1 MKNPF
6 PAIPRL
12 ARVAGATVLAGWLA
26 AAGSAAG
33 SGALVVDGSW
43 ARASI
48 GGSKVSAVYLAIT
61 NRGGSPD
68 RLVGAAAERADHT
81 MIHRSVVEDG
91 VMKMRHVGAI
101 GIPPGES
108 VRLEP
113 GGLHM
118 MLMGVSPPLE
128 AGERISVT
136 LVFERAGEV
145 VLSVPVRR
153 SPPE

>member
-6 PAIPRL
+6 AMSPRL
-12 ARVAGATVLAGWLA
+12 PRMAGATILAGWLA
-26 AAGSAAG
+26 AAGSAAEN
-33 SGALVVDGSW
+33 GAFVVDGAW
-43 ARASI
+43 VRASI

-61 NRGGSPD
+61 NRGETVD
-68 RLVGAAAERADHT
+68 RLVGAATERAGHA

-91 VMKMRHVGAI
+91 VMKMRRVDAI
-101 GIPPGES
+101 EIPSGES

-113 GGLHM
+113 GGLHV
-118 MLMGVSPPLE
+118 MLMGVSSPLE
-128 AGERISVT
+128 TEERISVT

-145 VLSVPVRR
+145 ALSVPVRM